1 LEEVIISNE
10 PTDKI
15 IDLTLTVPGEING
28 YQFGLEYR
36 AFQNL
41 NSRNIR
47 LHLRFEERNGKK
59 VLISD
64 GSDMFS
70 NSSAIYSFDF
80 SGIDTSRMHRMCAMF
95 AGCTN
100 ITSLDLSHFDTDE
113 LFYNYGNFK
122 GAFYNCPK
130 LKNLDISSFRKGQS
144 TDDMMVIMFQD
155 PDKNISLGE
164 LKRRIDIWQCS
175 RFLGDKGAHYIDVN
189 RYKKNS
195 IHDFRSELN
204 QISWSRACSA
214 RECDIKL
221 NNIEKYKWI
230 LDNFYEESR
239 TKVIGKAI
247 GDCVAEKGAFA
258 NKTSKDIIIF
268 EKTDPKNY
276 KPENWNAV
284 ILYNYVHEVINGEY
298 PYPLDDV
305 SVALVDKLD
314 GIKKFYKN
322 HYHIENDKLDR
333 AIKNAVNDIQQYVK
347 ALNLSKTLLGFID
360 NKSQYDKYKLPAKLA
375 YGVSPDFDE
384 SGGGLLQKFYYTDT
398 KDAANKRLCY
408 TPKFRYHNRKLYI
421 SELDIATESFIQETK
436 KWKTDSYLVSITE
449 RSEFSK
455 IQDESTKP
463 EFRWLTDRLKGLVEM
478 PGEELWNKWRKEY
491 EEENNKSEE
500 YEEESDEK
508 ED

>member
-1 LEEVIISNE
+1 M
-10 PTDKI
+10 
-15 IDLTLTVPGEING
+15 PGEING

-258 NKTSKDIIIF
+258 NKKPEDIITF
-268 EKTDPKNY
+268 KNTEPQDY

-284 ILYNYVHEVINGEY
+284 ILYNYVHEAINGEY

-333 AIKNAVNDIQQYVK
+333 AIKNAVNDIQKYVK
-347 ALNLSKTLLGFID
+347 ALRLSSSLLIHRNRKLEYKQNLSPSSLSPIAIEGDANYSIFDKSFYKVADSIVQYKVNFGYFEGNLYIVDLDILNAYRLDKTGASYWRRANDFTVNSIDELENKSKWLRELLGEIV
-360 NKSQYDKYKLPAKLA
+360 KLPAKDLWKKLRQQKE
-375 YGVSPDFDE
+375 D
-384 SGGGLLQKFYYTDT
+384 LLKKQEKAHGT
-398 KDAANKRLCY
+398 KD
-408 TPKFRYHNRKLYI
+408 
-421 SELDIATESFIQETK
+421 
-436 KWKTDSYLVSITE
+436 
-449 RSEFSK
+449 
-455 IQDESTKP
+455 
-463 EFRWLTDRLKGLVEM
+463 
-478 PGEELWNKWRKEY
+478 
-491 EEENNKSEE
+491 
-500 YEEESDEK
+500 
-508 ED
+508 EDQI